1 MLFLIDGGKPLLLIQ
16 WIQEEKKYVERLK
29 GILENTF
36 EQFIIKLILSFIL
49 CTVLRSRELI
59 VLPAFSFLFV
69 IGRFTFALGYPT
81 HRSFGMTMN
90 FVSD

>member
-1 MLFLIDGGKPLLLIQ
+1 MLLIQ

>member
-1 MLFLIDGGKPLLLIQ
+1 LLFLIDGGKPLLLIQ